1 MKTTQHISVE
11 LTDEE
16 TQKVLEGY
24 ARMKLWAQHG
34 INSADYKLDDID
46 TSIDAKNKRGAYLFF
61 LKECD
66 TKEE

>member
-1 MKTTQHISVE
+1 MKTSQHISVE

-24 ARMKLWAQHG
+24 ARMKLWEQHG

-46 TSIDAKNKRGAYLFF
+46 TNIDSKNKRGAYLFF
-61 LKECD
+61 VKECN
-66 TKEE
+66 TKTE